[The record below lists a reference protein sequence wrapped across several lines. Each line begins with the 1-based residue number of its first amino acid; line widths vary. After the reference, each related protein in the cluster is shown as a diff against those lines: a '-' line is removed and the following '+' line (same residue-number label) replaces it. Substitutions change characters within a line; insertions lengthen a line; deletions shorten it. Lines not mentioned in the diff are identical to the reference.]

1 MTSTTNAY
9 GNEVIEF
16 HLFSEEEFQT
26 LLNKRTHQYNTRSEG
41 LHYKDNAGNVDF
53 LRFAPLELAL
63 IELQDVLKEGF
74 TIVKAS
80 YETLYFKAIL
90 RKPEKTI
97 TAELAKLSANTKE
110 EYEASRWER
119 NRAETAQKLEAA
131 IANSRRETEAAAAA
145 VAAKQAVKQAATE
158 KQNAMEVL
166 KAALSQPAQA
176 EVERTGAAA

>member
-1 MTSTTNAY
+1 MTSTTHAY

-26 LLNKRTHQYNTRSEG
+26 LLGKKSHQYNTRSEG

-53 LRFAPLELAL
+53 VRHAPLELAL

-80 YETLYFKAIL
+80 YEMLYFKAIL
-90 RKPEKTI
+90 RKPEMTI
-97 TAELAKLSANTKE
+97 TTELAKLVATTKE
-110 EYEASRWER
+110 EYETSRWER
-119 NRAETAQKLEAA
+119 NRAETAQKLEAV

-145 VAAKQAVKQAATE
+145 VAAKQVAKQAATE
-158 KQNAMEVL
+158 EQKAMEML
-166 KAALSQPAQA
+166 KATHAQ
-176 EVERTGAAA
+176 VAA